1 MPSAILDGIFA
12 LFEEMNRPWVRIRP
26 TWNLC
31 IALIKM
37 EDERPTDRVCVCAS
51 RIFLCASALRD
62 FNLQIFFSVRIF
74 HFLSTEEQ
82 TRDLASTVSVDKT
95 NFSVSFNEFL
105 TLMSKEQEIEPDEE
119 TLVGVFESFDKAQS
133 GMISEE
139 VFKHIMQGKDDVNEE
154 DINEMLA
161 EYYHVAKL
169 KGLSTCRPEGLKDDD
184 GGPPP
189 PPHPGQRRASKA
201 PSAGGGATGGGSK
214 GAGATSISGDDSQSQ
229 DRWINYKGN

>member
-1 MPSAILDGIFA
+1 M
-12 LFEEMNRPWVRIRP
+12 
-26 TWNLC
+26 
-31 IALIKM
+31 
-37 EDERPTDRVCVCAS
+37 
-51 RIFLCASALRD
+51 
-62 FNLQIFFSVRIF
+62 
-74 HFLSTEEQ
+74 
-82 TRDLASTVSVDKT
+82 DKT

-119 TLVGVFESFDKAQS
+119 TLVGVFESFDKSQS

-169 KGLSTCRPEGLKDDD
+169 KGLSTSRPEGLKDE
-184 GGPPP
+184 GEPPP
-189 PPHPGQRRASKA
+189 PPPPPKGQRRASKA
-201 PSAGGGATGGGSK
+201 PSAGGAGASAGGGSK

-229 DRWINYKGN
+229 ERWINYKGRLLLLLHSNAHKGGGRMCSG